1 MSLLMAA
8 VLSAWTNTA
17 GHVVSA
23 APVRIVG
30 MNVEMERREAA
41 RGKSEDGSA
50 RGKSGRGMR
59 DEGEGKMEEVKVVTN
74 RYPMAAFM
82 ASERTR
88 IRRALGEYELPRR
101 AADVREIFAADI
113 ARAEAR
119 AKAGRMTA
127 EEFERKRKGIAAAW
141 AHELEK
147 PKHGLTKA
155 EIEYWKGKL

>member
-1 MSLLMAA
+1 MGNELA
-8 VLSAWTNTA
+8 
-17 GHVVSA
+17 
-23 APVRIVG
+23 
-30 MNVEMERREAA
+30 
-41 RGKSEDGSA
+41 DGSGPFGVDEHGWA
-50 RGKSGRGMR
+50 CGFRHAGEDCRGGRGDGEKGSGKGEERGGKCEGEVGKR
-59 DEGEGKMEEVKVVTN
+59 DEGEGKMEEERVVTN
-74 RYPMAAFM
+74 SYPMAAFM

-101 AADVREIFAADI
+101 AADVRAIFAADI

>member
-1 MSLLMAA
+1 MSVLMAA

-17 GHVVSA
+17 GHMVFA

-30 MNVEMERREAA
+30 ANVEMERREEA
-41 RGKSEDGSA
+41 RGK
-50 RGKSGRGMR
+50 R
-59 DEGEGKMEEVKVVTN
+59 DEGRVVTN
-74 RYPMAAFM
+74 SYPMAAFM
-82 ASERTR
+82 TTEQKR

-101 AADVREIFAADI
+101 AADVRAIFAADI

-119 AKAGRMTA
+119 ARAGRMTA
-127 EEFERKRKGIAAAW
+127 EELERKRKGIAAAW

>member
-1 MSLLMAA
+1 MSLLIAA

-23 APVRIVG
+23 TPVRIVG
-30 MNVEMERREAA
+30 ADVEMERR
-41 RGKSEDGSA
+41 
-50 RGKSGRGMR
+50 
-59 DEGEGKMEEVKVVTN
+59 EEVKVVTN
-74 RYPMAAFM
+74 RYPMSAFM

-101 AADVREIFAADI
+101 AADVRAIFAADI

-127 EEFERKRKGIAAAW
+127 EELERKRKGIAAAW

-147 PKHGLTKA
+147 SKHGLTKA

>member
-1 MSLLMAA
+1 MSVLMAA

-17 GHVVSA
+17 GHVVFA

-30 MNVEMERREAA
+30 ANVEMERREEA
-41 RGKSEDGSA
+41 RGK
-50 RGKSGRGMR
+50 R
-59 DEGEGKMEEVKVVTN
+59 DEGRAVTN
-74 RYPMAAFM
+74 SYPMAAFM
-82 ASERTR
+82 TTEQKR

-101 AADVREIFAADI
+101 AADVRAIFAADI